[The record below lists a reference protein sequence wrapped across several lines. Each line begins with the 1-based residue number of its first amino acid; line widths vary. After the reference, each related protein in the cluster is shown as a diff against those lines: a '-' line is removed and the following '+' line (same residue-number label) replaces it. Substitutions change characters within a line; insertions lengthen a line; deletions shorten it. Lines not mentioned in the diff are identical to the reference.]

1 MRHHFENLRKSR
13 LLQLKVIDGLSI
25 EQLNTIPS
33 GFRNN
38 IVWNIAH
45 LVVTQQLLCY
55 KNSGLRCNVSD
66 EMIEQYKKGAVP
78 SGPISLEAFEEIKSL
93 FISLVSQFEADYTAG
108 LFKTYT
114 SYTTSVGITLVDIDT
129 AIDFNAFHEGI
140 HLGVLL
146 AMRKLVK

>member
-1 MRHHFENLRKSR
+1 MHHHFENLRKSR

-33 GFRNN
+33 GFKNN

-45 LVVTQQLLCY
+45 LVVTHQLLCY
-55 KNSGLRCNVSD
+55 KNSGVPSKVSE
-66 EMIEQYKKGAVP
+66 EMIAQYKKGTVP
-78 SGPISLEAFEEIKSL
+78 NGPITSEAFEEIKSL
-93 FISLVSQFEADYTAG
+93 FISLVSQFESDYKSG

-114 SYTTSVGITLVDIDT
+114 PYTTSVDITLIDIDT

-146 AMRKLVK
+146 ALRKLVR